1 MVNPQEKQEKER
13 PSLSGV
19 ISGFMYYA
27 KRHGKETFPYFAD
40 RRWHEFLYELTKQNE
55 LEFLF
60 LKKFSRFDWD
70 GFCHKSPSLREVM
83 PWVARL
89 CFIRYQ
95 DFRMTLTSPMLTGN
109 RFSEDYPILAEKA
122 LELASRPPGFFV
134 TDVGRPKYG
143 RHLFCFKRPPFR

>member
-1 MVNPQEKQEKER
+1 
-13 PSLSGV
+13 
-19 ISGFMYYA
+19 
-27 KRHGKETFPYFAD
+27 
-40 RRWHEFLYELTKQNE
+40 

-60 LKKFSRFDWD
+60 LKKFSRFDW
-70 GFCHKSPSLREVM
+70 GGSCPKSPSLREVM

-122 LELASRPPGFFV
+122 LELASRIPGFF
-134 TDVGRPKYG
+134 
-143 RHLFCFKRPPFR
+143 L